1 MNQHVLVLVTFTG
14 VQVYV
19 LNPVGAR

>member
-1 MNQHVLVLVTFTG
+1 MNQHARVLVTFTG

>member
-14 VQVYV
+14 VQVYA